1 MNEEQTTTQQLSS
14 VLPEALELSVL
25 VPVFDE
31 AETLPLLAERLSE
44 TLNALGKR
52 YEVILVDD
60 GSKDGSAHAIQRIAE
75 DYPGFR
81 GVFLARNYGQS
92 TALQAGFDNALGEYI
107 ITIDA
112 DLQNDPLDIPI
123 LLEKLEAENLDVV
136 CGWRKDR
143 DDPLLR
149 KLLSRLANRLIRR
162 LTGVKVH
169 DYGCTLKAYRHDVLQ
184 NLRLYGELHR
194 FLPALLAEIGADV
207 DEIVVRHHARELGVS
222 KYSLDRTFRVML
234 DIVLVVFFL
243 RYVQRP
249 LHLFGGVGIAAFIP
263 GMLILSYLSVLKIG
277 FGESI
282 GERPLLTLGI
292 SLMLVGVIMVGQG
305 LLGELLTRILHQ
317 SGGKAQYLL
326 KPERRIKSQNFS

>member
-1 MNEEQTTTQQLSS
+1 MNEEQTAKPDQNAQMPAAFDLSI
-14 VLPEALELSVL
+14 LI
-25 VPVFDE
+25 PVFDE
-31 AETLPLLAERLSE
+31 AETLPKLAESLTKS
-44 TLNALGKR
+44 LDALGKR

-60 GSKDGSAHAIQRIAE
+60 GSKDDSARIIQRISKE
-75 DYPGFR
+75 YPGFR

-92 TALQAGFDNALGEYI
+92 TALQAGFDHALGENI
-107 ITIDA
+107 VTMDA
-112 DLQNDPLDIPI
+112 DLQNDPADIPI

-136 CGWRKDR
+136 CGWRRDR
-143 DDPLLR
+143 DDPVVR

-162 LTGVKVH
+162 VTGVGVH

-207 DEIVVRHHARELGVS
+207 DEIVVRHHPREFGTS

-263 GMLILSYLSVLKIG
+263 GVLILSYLSVLKIG

-282 GERPLLTLGI
+282 GDRPLLTLGI

-326 KPERRIKSQNFS
+326 KPERRIKS